1 MLYSAERFDSD
12 LQQYYLRARYYNPT
26 VGRFG
31 AQDQVD
37 GTPND
42 PLSLHKYA
50 YCQNNPVNGRDP
62 SGNETLVSLTMSM
75 AIGVSI
81 QLLNNAPALYI
92 GGKLMTE
99 GARAG
104 ESLEQIEG
112 QDATPGVDTA
122 TIIVHGVN
130 GMWNGQP
137 TGWSKDFQADLQ
149 APNGTSSRQVPG
161 QKVAGSGLN
170 QDFYEF
176 DWAGFSFSGVGL
188 IPIRSV
194 HQMAFIHLQMAQM
207 LVWMKGYDKM
217 NIISHSWGTTLS
229 YDLMN
234 SGGIEMHD
242 WVTMGSPLK
251 TSTDKPVWNTGNWIN
266 CYSVKDW
273 VTHFEIYPP
282 FPSIG
287 ESAVGSARGIYRGSQ
302 GIFGDGLTV
311 DQAVDLQRPY
321 SMGHNIWGLAEHT
334 AYWSWLPCVND
345 LRRDLQ

>member
-1 MLYSAERFDSD
+1 
-12 LQQYYLRARYYNPT
+12 
-26 VGRFG
+26 
-31 AQDQVD
+31 
-37 GTPND
+37 
-42 PLSLHKYA
+42 
-50 YCQNNPVNGRDP
+50 
-62 SGNETLVSLTMSM
+62 MSM

-266 CYSVKDW
+266 CYSV
-273 VTHFEIYPP
+273 IYPP